1 LPEKG
6 PDYTVHSIE
15 RALAILESLARKPQG
30 LGVTELSQTLRL
42 HKSTVHRLLATLSSF
57 GYAEQDPLTERYKL
71 GRKVLLLGLE
81 ILESLDFRK
90 EAAPYLR
97 ELVEISRETAQLA
110 VLDGGEIVVVERD
123 RSPEVV
129 TVNLGLR
136 AQVHCTAEGKVL
148 LAYLPR
154 EEAIYILETQGMPQH
169 TVNTITDLEYMLSHL
184 EKVRLQ
190 GYAIN
195 AEELVEGMRSIAA
208 PIFDHSGKAIAALS
222 ISGPTSRLTLER
234 IGRLVTVLKEACAS
248 ISERLGYRPRG
259 PEDRPEESPLSS
271 NSLSS

>member
-1 LPEKG
+1 LSEKG

-15 RALAILESLARKPQG
+15 RALAILESLARRPQG
-30 LGVTELSQTLRL
+30 LGVTELSQVLRL
-42 HKSTVHRLLATLSSF
+42 HKSTVHRLLSTLSAF
-57 GYAEQDPLTERYKL
+57 GYVEQDSLTERYKL
-71 GRKVLLLGLE
+71 GRKVMLLGLE
-81 ILESLDFRK
+81 ILENLDFRK
-90 EAAPYLR
+90 EAVPYLR

-110 VLDGGEIVVVERD
+110 VLDGGEIVIVERD

-154 EEAIYILETQGMPQH
+154 DEAIYILETQGMPQH

-234 IGRLVTVLKEACAS
+234 IGRLVTVLKEACES
-248 ISERLGYRPRG
+248 ISERLGYRPRLAEYQ
-259 PEDRPEESPLSS
+259 PETSS
-271 NSLSS
+271 VSSFNL

>member
-1 LPEKG
+1 MSEKG

-15 RALAILESLARKPQG
+15 RALAILESLARKPNG
-30 LGVTELSQTLRL
+30 LGVTELSQLLRL

-57 GYAEQDPLTERYKL
+57 GYVEQDSLTERYKL

-81 ILESLDFRK
+81 LLENLDFRK
-90 EAAPYLR
+90 EARPYLQ
-97 ELVEISRETAQLA
+97 ELVEISRETVQLA
-110 VLDGGEIVVVERD
+110 VLDGGEVVIVERD

-129 TVNLGLR
+129 TINLGLR

-154 EEAIYILETQGMPQH
+154 EEIISILETRGMPQH
-169 TVNTITDLEYMLSHL
+169 TVNTISDRDSMLSHL

-195 AEELVEGMRSIAA
+195 AEELVEGMRGIAA
-208 PIFDHSGKAIAALS
+208 PIFNHSGQAIAALS

-248 ISERLGYRPRG
+248 ISERLGYRPRRSG
-259 PEDRPEESPLSS
+259 EQAGSDFLSS
-271 NSLSS
+271 RLN

>member
-15 RALAILESLARKPQG
+15 RALAILESLARSPQG
-30 LGVTELSQTLRL
+30 MGVTELGLNLRL
-42 HKSTVHRLLATLSSF
+42 HKSTVHRLLSTLTAF
-57 GYAEQDPLTERYKL
+57 GYVEQDSATDRYKL

-81 ILESLDFRK
+81 LLENLDFRK
-90 EAAPYLR
+90 EAKPYLR
-97 ELVEISRETAQLA
+97 ELAEISRETVQLA
-110 VLDGGEIVVVERD
+110 VLDGGEIVIVERD

-148 LAYLPR
+148 LAYLSR

-195 AEELVEGMRSIAA
+195 AEELAEGMRAIAA
-208 PIFDHSGKAIAALS
+208 PVFNHTGKAIAALS

-234 IGRLVTVLKEACAS
+234 IGRLVTVLKEACES
-248 ISERLGYRPRG
+248 ISERLGYRSRHYEYQ
-259 PEDRPEESPLSS
+259 PESDSPGKVNL
-271 NSLSS
+271 